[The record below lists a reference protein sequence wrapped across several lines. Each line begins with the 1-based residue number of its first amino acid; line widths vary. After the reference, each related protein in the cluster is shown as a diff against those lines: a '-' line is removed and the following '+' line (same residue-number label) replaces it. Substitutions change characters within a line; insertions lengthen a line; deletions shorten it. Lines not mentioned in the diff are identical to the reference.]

1 MLPATSVTDSANERL
16 PPGRMCTLNSFE
28 RVAIMSIDTKA
39 AAMKTKSSIQE
50 NSLCNQILVGT
61 SGFAYKEWKGVF
73 YPPELP
79 AKKYLSYYAERF
91 RTTEINNTFYRM
103 PTAKLCEGWYAEV
116 PEDFSFTLKLSQR
129 ITHFKRLK
137 NVDDEMNFFLDSAA
151 GLKEKLGPILVQLP
165 PNFKKDTE
173 VLEDFLAKFATK
185 GKLAFEFRHE
195 SWFSDDVYDLL
206 RKHKTTLGVVEKEEG
221 EGPETSR
228 EVTGSFVYMRL
239 RKGDYSKD
247 EMLDWARWIKLQTVP
262 VYCYLK
268 HDERAPV
275 LANDLLAALDDE

>member
-1 MLPATSVTDSANERL
+1 
-16 PPGRMCTLNSFE
+16 
-28 RVAIMSIDTKA
+28 
-39 AAMKTKSSIQE
+39 MKTSTGESE
-50 NSLCNQILVGT
+50 GASRILVGT
-61 SGFAYKEWKGVF
+61 SGFAYKEWKGSF
-73 YPPELP
+73 YPADLP
-79 AKKYLSYYAERF
+79 AKKYLSYYAGQF

-116 PEDFSFTLKLSQR
+116 PDDFSFTLKVSQR

-137 NVDDEMNFFLDSAA
+137 NVDDDMNFFLDSAA
-151 GLKEKLGPILVQLP
+151 ALKEKLGPILIQLP
-165 PNFKKDTE
+165 PNFRKDTG
-173 VLEDFLAKFATK
+173 LLDGFLTTFATK

-195 SWFSDDVYDLL
+195 SWFADDVYDLL
-206 RKHKTTLGVVEKEEG
+206 RKHNTTLGVVEKEED
-221 EGPETSR
+221 EGPDAPR

-247 EMLDWARWIKLQTVP
+247 EMLDWARWIRSQSVP

-275 LANDLLAALDDE
+275 LARELLAALDGVH

>member
-1 MLPATSVTDSANERL
+1 
-16 PPGRMCTLNSFE
+16 
-28 RVAIMSIDTKA
+28 
-39 AAMKTKSSIQE
+39 MKTKSSIQE

-79 AKKYLSYYAERF
+79 AKKYLSYYAEHF

-116 PEDFSFTLKLSQR
+116 PEDFSFTLKVSQR

-151 GLKEKLGPILVQLP
+151 SLKEKLGPILVQLP

-228 EVTGSFVYMRL
+228 EVTGSFAYMRL

>member
-1 MLPATSVTDSANERL
+1 
-16 PPGRMCTLNSFE
+16 
-28 RVAIMSIDTKA
+28 
-39 AAMKTKSSIQE
+39 MKTKASTEEPIAA
-50 NSLCNQILVGT
+50 NRILVGT
-61 SGFAYKEWKGVF
+61 SGFAYKEWKGTF
-73 YPPELP
+73 YPADLS
-79 AKKYLSYYAERF
+79 AKKYLSYYAQQF

-103 PTAKLCEGWYAEV
+103 PTAKLCDGWYAEV
-116 PEDFSFTLKLSQR
+116 PNDFSFTLKVSQR
-129 ITHFKRLK
+129 ITHFKRLR

-165 PNFKKDTE
+165 PNFRKDTD
-173 VLEDFLAKFATK
+173 VLEDFLGRFASK

-195 SWFSDDVYDLL
+195 SWFSNDVYDVL

-221 EGPETSR
+221 EGPGTPR

-247 EMLDWARWIKLQTVP
+247 EMLDWAKWIRSQSVP

-268 HDERAPV
+268 HDDRAPI
-275 LANDLLAALDDE
+275 LAKELVEALKST